1 MSALQ
6 ISKQKYDIISWIT
19 KLENRELI
27 RDLHKLATT
36 DEEIVHLSDAQ
47 ISMLR
52 MSEDDI
58 QQGRL
63 VSEEELAVQDEKWFY

>member
-6 ISKQKYDIISWIT
+6 ISKQKFDIISWVT
-19 KLENRELI
+19 KLENRKLI

-47 ISMLR
+47 INMLR

-58 QQGRL
+58 NQGRL
-63 VSEEELAVQDEKWFY
+63 VSEEELALQDEIWLY